1 MQKGSF
7 QMGKPFSTLKDLRL
21 NEWGTERCLFH
32 PNPDPEHRLAQQ
44 QPLVQSGCHAT
55 QTTG

>member
-1 MQKGSF
+1 
-7 QMGKPFSTLKDLRL
+7 MGKPFSTLKDLRL